1 MKKQQQQQDQEQ
13 QQQQQPNMT
22 LTKIKLSAFSLPATT
37 ILRVITLLKYLN
49 DNIII
54 LKVKPQK

>member
-1 MKKQQQQQDQEQ
+1 MKKQQQQQHQE

-37 ILRVITLLKYLN
+37 ILRVITLFKYLN
-49 DNIII
+49 DIIII